1 MKVNFKLI
9 GDEVWSGHMHWK
21 LDSFESESLI
31 YDLMTGML
39 VDEYKSLLKNG
50 EDIIIQN
57 ECADGTR
64 CEFLID
70 ENERIMEKLYKELH
84 VNKDTGI
91 MSVFMESFYR
101 LLRLATITSYHTALN
116 NMSQGKTDM
125 YLEKCRGYSYEML
138 TAASQI
144 RKALKSPS
152 SRDIDRILKNM
163 HEILA
168 VFMQKAA
175 KYGQYFKAYKKSAV

>member
-31 YDLMTGML
+31 YDLMTGMI
-39 VDEYKSLLKNG
+39 VDEYKRLLKNG
-50 EDIIIQN
+50 EDRIFQN

-70 ENERIMEKLYKELH
+70 ENERIIEKLCKDLH
-84 VNKDTGI
+84 VKKDVGI

-116 NMSQGKTDM
+116 NISQSKTDK
-125 YLEKCRGYSYEML
+125 YLEKCRVYSYEML
-138 TAASQI
+138 TAGNRI
-144 RKALKSPS
+144 RKELKNSNS
-152 SRDIDRILKNM
+152 KNIDVILKNM
-163 HEILA
+163 QEILS
-168 VFMQKAA
+168 VFMEKAA
-175 KYGQYFKAYKKSAV
+175 KYGQHFKAYKRSAV